1 MIHNPFAPGCVIIIL
16 NFIGKERNMKNRFS
30 TLIIPLLIII
40 SLLTLSSCAGDQAE
54 ELFKTAQFEELQNN
68 REHARQLYG
77 ELLRKYPGSEYAKK
91 AEDRLAD
98 LGK

>member
-1 MIHNPFAPGCVIIIL
+1 MSII
-16 NFIGKERNMKNRFS
+16 
-30 TLIIPLLIII
+30 TA
-40 SLLTLSSCAGDQAE
+40 SSCAGNQAE
-54 ELFKTAQFEELQNN
+54 ELFKTAQFEELQKN

-77 ELLRKYPGSEYAKK
+77 EIIRKYPGSEYAKK

>member
-1 MIHNPFAPGCVIIIL
+1 MKGRFQKLFIPVLIL
-16 NFIGKERNMKNRFS
+16 ISIGA
-30 TLIIPLLIII
+30 LL
-40 SLLTLSSCAGDQAE
+40 SCTGHQAE

-77 ELLRKYPGSEYAKK
+77 EIIREYPGSEYAKK
-91 AEDRLAD
+91 AEARLAD